1 MKKLALIAA
10 LVVLMLASG
19 TGTVLAD
26 KSYHST
32 RLPLALTPEGEAAGH
47 TLLSG
52 EIVNIHPNGPVNGA
66 IEVYQLHG
74 ALPNTD
80 YEVVWDIGGWRP
92 MPTGV
97 TLTTDRAGN
106 AYYVMKISRDWQ
118 IENGYTDVY
127 LFVRWTMVSGGGT
140 VYETDWHTVYID

>member
-10 LVVLMLASG
+10 LAVLILASA
-19 TGTVLAD
+19 TGTVFAD

-74 ALPNTD
+74 ALPDTG
-80 YEVVWDIGGWRP
+80 YEVVWDIGGYGL

-97 TLTTDRAGN
+97 T
-106 AYYVMKISRDWQ
+106 
-118 IENGYTDVY
+118 
-127 LFVRWTMVSGGGT
+127 
-140 VYETDWHTVYID
+140 HT